1 MLHFSIKYIS
11 KKYTMSEKLKK
22 KIKIILVGDTA
33 VGKTTIIKQYISKM
47 FCETTLSTIGSEYN
61 IKEIEINNEKINL
74 QIWDTPGQVR
84 LRTMTKNFIQNS
96 DIAIMVCDITKKDSF
111 DNLNE
116 WFNTFNNIIDVNNI
130 IIGIAANKSDLFEKE
145 EVDLKEI
152 VDYGKTINAK
162 VFSTSAKEFSS
173 IDDMILDLSQD
184 YYDKFMKNNLKKNY
198 GKKLSQKNNQ
208 SSSNCC

>member
-1 MLHFSIKYIS
+1 M
-11 KKYTMSEKLKK
+11 TEEEKITIEETESNNQKESYK
-22 KIKIILVGDTA
+22 FKVVVVGDSG

-61 IKEIEINNEKINL
+61 IKEIEINNEKIIL

-96 DIAIMVCDITKKDSF
+96 DIAIMVCDITNKESF

-116 WFNTFNNIIDVNNI
+116 WFNTFNNTIDINNI

-145 EVDLKEI
+145 EVDLKDI
-152 VDYGKTINAK
+152 YDYGKSINAK

>member
-1 MLHFSIKYIS
+1 
-11 KKYTMSEKLKK
+11 MSEKLKK
-22 KIKIILVGDTA
+22 KIKIILVGDSG
-33 VGKTTIIKQYISKM
+33 VGKTTIIKQNISKM
-47 FCETTLSTIGSEYN
+47 FCETTLSTRGSEYN

-96 DIAIMVCDITKKDSF
+96 DIAIMVCDITKKESF

-116 WFNTFNNIIDVNNI
+116 WFNTFNNIINVNNI
-130 IIGIAANKSDLFEKE
+130 IIGIAANKNDLFEKE
-145 EVDLKEI
+145 EVDLQDI
-152 VDYGKTINAK
+152 IDYGKTINAK

-173 IDDMILDLSQD
+173 IEDMILDLSQD

-198 GKKLSQKNNQ
+198 GKTLTKYNNQ

>member
-1 MLHFSIKYIS
+1 
-11 KKYTMSEKLKK
+11 
-22 KIKIILVGDTA
+22 
-33 VGKTTIIKQYISKM
+33 M

-96 DIAIMVCDITKKDSF
+96 DIAIMVCDITKKESF
-111 DNLNE
+111 DNLKE
-116 WFNTFNNIIDVNNI
+116 WFNTFNNIINVNNI
-130 IIGIAANKSDLFEKE
+130 IIGIAANKSDLLEKE
-145 EVDLKEI
+145 EVDLKDI

-173 IDDMILDLSQD
+173 IEDMILDLSQD

-198 GKKLSQKNNQ
+198 GKTLTKYNNQ

>member
-1 MLHFSIKYIS
+1 
-11 KKYTMSEKLKK
+11 MSEKLKK
-22 KIKIILVGDTA
+22 KIKIILVGDSG

-47 FCETTLSTIGSEYN
+47 FCKTTLSTIGSEYN
-61 IKEIEINNEKINL
+61 IKEIEINNEKIIL

-96 DIAIMVCDITKKDSF
+96 DIAIIVCDITNKESF

-116 WFNTFNNIIDVNNI
+116 WFNTFNNTIDINNI

-145 EVDLKEI
+145 EVDLKDI
-152 VDYGKTINAK
+152 YDYGKSINAK

-173 IDDMILDLSQD
+173 IDDMILDLSQE

-208 SSSNCC
+208 SSSNYC